1 MRKPV
6 AQPADRIAWMLL
18 LESGW
23 WETLSAGDHAA
34 LCALPG
40 WHGELFRFLDRE
52 TAEHGARPWAA
63 LRERIAGE
71 AWAPAALAVVD
82 AEDPA
87 IEPLADDLT
96 RSLQQLRAAVERR
109 DAMRILGR
117 I

>member
-1 MRKPV
+1 MR
-6 AQPADRIAWMLL
+6 QPADRIAWMLL

-23 WETLSAGDHAA
+23 WETLAGADKAA
-34 LCALPG
+34 LCALPD

-63 LRERIAGE
+63 LRERIVGE
-71 AWAPAALAVVD
+71 AWAAAAIAVVD
-82 AEDPA
+82 AEDPS
-87 IEPLADDLT
+87 IEPVADDLP
-96 RSLQQLRAAVERR
+96 RSLQQLRAAADQR

>member
-1 MRKPV
+1 
-6 AQPADRIAWMLL
+6 MLL

-23 WETLSAGDHAA
+23 WETLAPADHSA

-63 LRERIAGE
+63 LRERIVGE
-71 AWAPAALAVVD
+71 PWAPAALAVVD

-87 IEPLADDLT
+87 IEPVADDLP
-96 RSLQQLRAAVERR
+96 RSLRQLRAAADQR

-117 I
+117 F